1 MNRTVLK
8 LVFWDSEE
16 RRKKTFTV
24 SDPLEDL
31 TQTEI
36 EAAMQA
42 MIGVLVPDT
51 AQVDEALYENLTT
64 NEIMNL
70 IEQ

>member
-8 LVFWDSEE
+8 LVFWDPEE
-16 RRKKTFTV
+16 RRKKTFTI

-42 MIGVLVPDT
+42 MVGVLVPDA
-51 AQVDEALYENLTT
+51 AQVDEAIYETTTT
-64 NEIMNL
+64 NEVMNL
-70 IEQ
+70 VEE

>member
-1 MNRTVLK
+1 MK
-8 LVFWDSEE
+8 
-16 RRKKTFTV
+16 KKTFTV

-31 TQTEI
+31 TQTET

-42 MIGVLVPDT
+42 MVGVLVTDT
-51 AQVDEALYENLTT
+51 AQVDEAFYENLTT